1 MSLEDKTNQN
11 PKPKA
16 AGCLL
21 GVIGAITLPIVA
33 NATQGEV
40 PIFRDI
46 LANGPFGY
54 GFLIG
59 AGFGVGYSLSYFV
72 GCFFGGLRGKDYHDD
87 MFDN

>member
-1 MSLEDKTNQN
+1 MSLENKTNPN

-21 GVIGAITLPIVA
+21 GIVGAIALPIIA
-33 NATQGEV
+33 NATQSDV
-40 PIFRDI
+40 HIFRDI
-46 LANGPFGY
+46 LSAGPFGY

-59 AGFGVGYSLSYFV
+59 AGFGAGYSLAYFA

-87 MFDN
+87 MFDK